1 MMKEVVYAIMALI
14 LVGYLMT
21 YLDPFIITL
30 KDAGMS
36 SVNMTDPVITNYY
49 EMGDGL
55 FGISGLVGI
64 GAVGFLLFAY
74 ATRNDLI

>member
-1 MMKEVVYAIMALI
+1 MALI